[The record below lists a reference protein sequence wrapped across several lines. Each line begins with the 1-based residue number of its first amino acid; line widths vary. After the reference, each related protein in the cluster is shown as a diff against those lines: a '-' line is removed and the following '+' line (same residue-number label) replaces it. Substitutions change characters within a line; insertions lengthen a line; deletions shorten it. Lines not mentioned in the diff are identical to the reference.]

1 MESAGLSLK
10 TGFLLALGIVM
21 TSAHAAGTA
30 GLELAATIA
39 LPEVSGRI
47 DHFAVDLKGKRLFI
61 AALGNDT
68 VEVVDIAANRHLKSL
83 KGFREPQGLIYLQQ
97 TGLLYVAN
105 GEAGRVDVLDGG
117 RLELAKRIEGMD
129 DADNV
134 RYDAATGSV
143 VVGYGKGALRFL
155 NPETGDASGDV
166 RLPGHPESFQLEVA
180 GKRAFVNVPTASQ
193 IAVVDRA
200 NRKVIGKWPL
210 ARAARNFPMSLDEE
224 GKRLFVGARSPAVML
239 VYDIDSGKVVAR
251 VPIGGDTDDLFFD
264 AARKRVYVVC
274 GEGRVDIVR
283 QDSPDRYVTETSTK
297 TATRARTGFFVPEL
311 DRLYVAAPAEG
322 SSPARVLVYQVK

>member
-1 MESAGLSLK
+1 MESAGLSLR
-10 TGFLLALGIVM
+10 
-21 TSAHAAGTA
+21 A
-30 GLELAATIA
+30 GLLFGLGMLMTAARGAGSLELVATIA

-47 DHFAVDLKGKRLFI
+47 DHFAVDLKGQRLFI

-68 VEVVDIAANRHLKSL
+68 VEVVDIANNRHVKSL
-83 KGFREPQGLIYLQQ
+83 KGFREPQGLIYLSK

-105 GEAGRVDVLDGG
+105 GEGNRLDVLDGE
-117 RLELAKRIEGMD
+117 RLEIAKRIEGLD

-134 RYDAATGSV
+134 RYDPTTGSI

-155 NPETGDASGDV
+155 NAETGDQSGNV
-166 RLPGHPESFQLEVA
+166 RLPGHPESFQLET
-180 GKRAFVNVPTASQ
+180 GGTRAFVNVPTAEQ

-200 NRKVIGKWPL
+200 NHKLIGKWPL
-210 ARAARNFPMSLDEE
+210 AQAARNFPMSLDEK
-224 GKRLFVGARSPAVML
+224 GRRLFVGARSPAVML

-264 AARKRVYVVC
+264 GARKRIYVIC
-274 GEGRVDIVR
+274 GEGRLDVVR
-283 QDSPDRYVTETSTK
+283 QESADRYTRESSTM
-297 TATRARTGFFVPEL
+297 TAARARTGLFVPER

-322 SSPARVLVYQVK
+322 SSPARVLVYHVN